1 MNVWLESAGERSDA
15 ELIREAQSGHREA
28 FAELYRRH
36 EAVVYRFACAMTGS
50 SVVAEDV
57 VQEVFLTLMRDL
69 TRYDPV
75 RAALPTYLYGVA
87 RNISRARARKDR
99 RFVNLEAASSVL
111 ANDDPAARIS
121 EREDV
126 RVLRVAIRG
135 LPAKFREVLVLCD
148 LHELDYAQV
157 AVILRVPVGTVRSR
171 LSRARQQIQRRMH
184 KMRQPAASVQP
195 VVSRVLIP

>member
-1 MNVWLESAGERSDA
+1 MAVESAEERSDA
-15 ELIREAQSGHREA
+15 ELIREARSGRREA
-28 FAELYRRH
+28 FAQLYRRH
-36 EAVVYRFACAMTGS
+36 EAVVYRFACGMTGS

-69 TRYDPV
+69 HRYDPV

-99 RFVNLEAASSVL
+99 RFVSLEAASSVP
-111 ANDDPAARIS
+111 ATDDPAARVS
-121 EREDV
+121 ERDDV
-126 RVLRVAIRG
+126 RVLRVAISG

-171 LSRARQQIQRRMH
+171 LSRARQQIQQRMH
-184 KMRQPAASVQP
+184 EMRQSVASVRTAM
-195 VVSRVLIP
+195 SSLLIP